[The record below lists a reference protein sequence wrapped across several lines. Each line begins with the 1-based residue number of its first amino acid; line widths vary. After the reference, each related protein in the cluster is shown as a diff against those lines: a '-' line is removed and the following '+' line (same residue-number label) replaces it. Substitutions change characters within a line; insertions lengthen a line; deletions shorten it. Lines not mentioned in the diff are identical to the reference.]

1 MHPVRYFKPWRMWRR
16 PEPKASYDVV
26 VVGGGAHGLAIA
38 YELAKRGIRDVAVLE
53 RSYLGAGGSGRNT
66 TIIRAN
72 YRTPEGVAFYK
83 ESLRLY
89 EQLAQELDYN
99 LLLSQ
104 QGHLTLAHAER
115 AVNVAHERAE
125 VNRLLGVESQVIY
138 PDEIARLCP
147 ELDLSD
153 RPAFPIMAALY
164 HPPGGVIRHDAVV
177 WAYARAADRL
187 GVDILQGTEVTGV
200 DVQEGRVTGVR
211 TNHGDI
217 AAGVVISAVAGWTSE
232 VCRMA
237 GVEVPIVTHPLQ
249 AFVTE
254 PLKPFLDVIL
264 VSATLHVYISQT
276 DRGEVLIGSEIEP
289 YSSYSQD
296 STLDFLEVTA
306 AHTLEL
312 LPILGKVRMMR
323 AWGGLCDVT
332 PDYSPIMGLTDVEG
346 FLVDG
351 GLGDLRLQGH
361 ADLRGHDGR
370 ARPHGPRAAADRAVR
385 PVTLLGPAA
394 RLRDRRRRR
403 LPLTAAGAIRAS
415 PGRPVSRPSWWPP
428 RRPPGPWRPRSGT
441 WSGA

>member
-1 MHPVRYFKPWRMWRR
+1 MHPIRYFRPWRMWRHH
-16 PEPKASYDVV
+16 ELNDSYDVV
-26 VVGGGAHGLAIA
+26 IVGGGAHGLAIA
-38 YELAKRGIRDVAVLE
+38 YELAKRGIRDVAVLDK
-53 RSYLGAGGSGRNT
+53 SYMGAGGSGRNT
-66 TIIRAN
+66 TIVRAN

-115 AVNVAHERAE
+115 AVIVAHERAE
-125 VNRLLGVESQVIY
+125 VNRLLGVDSRVIY
-138 PDEIARLCP
+138 PDEIAKLCP
-147 ELDLSD
+147 ELDLSSHPD
-153 RPAFPIMAALY
+153 FPIMAALY

-177 WAYARAADRL
+177 WAYARMADRM
-187 GVDILQGTEVTGV
+187 GVHVHQGAEVTGV
-200 DVQEGRVTGVR
+200 NVQSGRVTGVS
-211 TNHGDI
+211 TNRGDI
-217 AAGVVISAVAGWTSE
+217 STGTVISAVAGWTSE
-232 VCRMA
+232 ICRMA
-237 GVEVPIVTHPLQ
+237 GVEAPIVTHPLQ

-289 YSSYSQD
+289 YTSYAQD

-312 LPILGKVRMMR
+312 LPMLGRVKLMR

-346 FLVDG
+346 FLIDG
-351 GLGDLRLQGH
+351 GWGTYGFKATPIVGVTM
-361 ADLRGHDGR
+361 ADLVNDNIVPDLIAPFALNRFWKR
-370 ARPHGPRAAADRAVR
+370 ELVSEIAAAAV
-385 PVTLLGPAA
+385 
-394 RLRDRRRRR
+394 
-403 LPLTAAGAIRAS
+403 S
-415 PGRPVSRPSWWPP
+415 H
-428 RRPPGPWRPRSGT
+428 
-441 WSGA
+441 

>member
-1 MHPVRYFKPWRMWRR
+1 MWRR
-16 PEPKASYDVV
+16 HELKDSYDVV
-26 VVGGGAHGLAIA
+26 IVGGGAHGLAIA
-38 YELAKRGIRDVAVLE
+38 YELAKRGIRDVAVLDK
-53 RSYLGAGGSGRNT
+53 SYIGAGGSGRNT
-66 TIIRAN
+66 TIVRAN

-125 VNRLLGVESQVIY
+125 VNRLLGVDSRVIY
-138 PDEIARLCP
+138 PDEIAKLCP
-147 ELDLSD
+147 ELDLSSHPD
-153 RPAFPIMAALY
+153 FPIMAALY
-164 HPPGGVIRHDAVV
+164 HPPGRRDPPRRRRVGVRADGRSDGRAHPPGHRGHRH
-177 WAYARAADRL
+177 RTS
-187 GVDILQGTEVTGV
+187 QS
-200 DVQEGRVTGVR
+200 GRVTGVR
-211 TNHGDI
+211 TNRGDI
-217 AAGVVISAVAGWTSE
+217 ATGTVISAVAGWTSE
-232 VCRMA
+232 ICRMA
-237 GVEVPIVTHPLQ
+237 GVETPIVTHPLQ

-289 YSSYSQD
+289 YTSYSQD

-312 LPILGKVRMMR
+312 LPMLGRVKLMR

-346 FLVDG
+346 FLIDG
-351 GLGDLRLQGH
+351 GWGTYGFKATPIVR
-361 ADLRGHDGR
+361 RHDGR
-370 ARPHGPRAAADRAVR
+370 PGRHDNSVPDLIAPFALERFWERELVSEIAAAAV
-385 PVTLLGPAA
+385 
-394 RLRDRRRRR
+394 
-403 LPLTAAGAIRAS
+403 S
-415 PGRPVSRPSWWPP
+415 H
-428 RRPPGPWRPRSGT
+428 
-441 WSGA
+441 